1 MFWKYVGIALFAT
14 VKFIFSP
21 LLAKTISGH
30 TWYYTYLAVTSGGFL
45 SATVFYF
52 FSVYFINRSLERR
65 IRKGIKRKN
74 FTRINKLIVKTKNQ
88 IGVVGL
94 SLLAAS
100 FISIPLGSI
109 ITAKFYRHKKT
120 TIFIL
125 YSAIAFSAAVFTTIT
140 YLTIP

>member
-1 MFWKYVGIALFAT
+1 MFAT

-21 LLAKTISGH
+21 ALATTIEGH
-30 TWYYTYLAVTSGGFL
+30 TCYYTYFAVVMGGFL
-45 SATVFYF
+45 SASVFYF

-74 FTRINKLIVKTKNQ
+74 FTRINRLIVKTKNQ

-94 SLLAAS
+94 ALLAAS
-100 FISIPLGSI
+100 FISIPIGSI
-109 ITAKFYRHKKT
+109 VTAKFYRHKKS

-125 YSAIAFSAAVFTTIT
+125 YTAIAFSAAIFTTIT